1 MFDKALKGSRGY
13 WAVITV
19 LLAVI
24 VVGVI
29 FYLQQLGYGLGIT
42 GMSRDVSWGLYIC
55 NMTFLVGIAAS
66 AVMVVLPFYLHNY
79 KAFEQ
84 ITVLGEFLAVSAVT
98 IAILF
103 VLVDLGRPDRM
114 LNVVLHPTPHSVLFW
129 DFVVLFGY
137 LVLNIVTGWAML
149 DAHHKHEPPARWVM
163 PLIILAIPWAVGIHT
178 VTAFIYAGLAS
189 RPFWMTALM
198 APRFLA
204 GAFASG
210 PALLLIL
217 IFILKKYT
225 RFDPGRQAIQ
235 MLVRIITYS
244 LIVVVFFWGVE
255 LFTVYY
261 SQVPAEMQTYQYLL
275 FGLNG
280 QANFVPLTWTMYG
293 LALLALGLLL
303 NRSTRNQERFLIVAG
318 IAIFASIWIDKGLG
332 LVTAGFIPSS
342 VGVVF
347 PYWPTVRETLITLGV
362 WAFGFLILAVLYKV
376 AVSTTLEIEE

>member
-13 WAVITV
+13 WALLTV

-84 ITVLGEFLAVSAVT
+84 VTVLGEFLAVSAVT

-114 LNVVLHPTPHSVLFW
+114 FNVVLHPTPHSVLFW

-137 LVLNIVTGWAML
+137 LVLNIVTGWVML
-149 DAHHKHEPPARWVM
+149 DSHHKHEPPPRWVM

-217 IFILKKYT
+217 IFILKRHT

-235 MLVRIITYS
+235 MLVKIITYA
-244 LIVVVFFWGVE
+244 LIIVIFFWGAE

-261 SQVPAEMQTYQYLL
+261 SQVPAGMQTYQYLL

-280 QANFVPLTWTMYG
+280 QAQFVPLTWTMYG
-293 LALLALGLLL
+293 LALFALGLLL
-303 NRSTRNQERFLIVAG
+303 NRSTRNQEKYLIVASV
-318 IAIFASIWIDKGLG
+318 AIFASIWIDKGLG

-342 VGVVF
+342 IGVVF
-347 PYWPTVRETLITLGV
+347 PYWPTVREALITLGV
-362 WAFGFLILAVLYKV
+362 WAFGFFILAVLYKI